1 MIDIR
6 NVSLSHGGTR
16 VLDDIS
22 LTVPKGG
29 VTALVGPNGAGKSSL
44 LSLIARLQPL
54 QDGQITVDGLPV
66 GKTPSRQ
73 LAKTLA
79 VLRQDPA
86 IGSRLRVGELV
97 ALGRFPHHRGRPG
110 PEDRRIVAETL
121 DEFDLATLAD
131 KFVETLSGG
140 QRQRVLVAMTFC
152 QGTDYVLLD
161 EPLNN
166 LDMYHARQLMR
177 YVRRVA
183 DEKTRTIVIIVHE
196 INYAAAY
203 ADHIVAMK
211 SGRLEAHG
219 PTAEVLGPAM
229 LKQVFGY
236 EMSVLKGQSPLV
248 AHY

>member
-1 MIDIR
+1 LIDIR

-110 PEDRRIVAETL
+110 PEDHRIVAETL

-211 SGRLEAHG
+211 NGRLEAHG